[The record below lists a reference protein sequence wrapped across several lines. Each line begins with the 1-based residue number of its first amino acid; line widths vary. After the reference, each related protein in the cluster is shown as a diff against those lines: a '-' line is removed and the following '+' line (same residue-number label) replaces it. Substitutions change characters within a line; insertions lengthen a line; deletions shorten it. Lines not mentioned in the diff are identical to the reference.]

1 MNTIL
6 IYDISTCDILYS
18 DRTEDDISNLYK
30 LARRVNMSEKIIRKY
45 IPLTEATYYIL
56 LSMVEP
62 IHGYKLMQNVEEM
75 TSGKVKLGP
84 GTLYGATSKLVKDEI
99 IEQVITEDERRK
111 SYKLTSLGKEIL
123 KLEYERLNLLV
134 DNGKEIINNL
144 GV

>member
-1 MNTIL
+1 
-6 IYDISTCDILYS
+6 
-18 DRTEDDISNLYK
+18 
-30 LARRVNMSEKIIRKY
+30 MSEKIIRKY

-99 IEQVITEDERRK
+99 IEPVITEDERRK
-111 SYKLTSLGKEIL
+111 SYKLTNLGKEIL

-134 DNGKEIINNL
+134 ENGKEIINNL
-144 GV
+144 EV